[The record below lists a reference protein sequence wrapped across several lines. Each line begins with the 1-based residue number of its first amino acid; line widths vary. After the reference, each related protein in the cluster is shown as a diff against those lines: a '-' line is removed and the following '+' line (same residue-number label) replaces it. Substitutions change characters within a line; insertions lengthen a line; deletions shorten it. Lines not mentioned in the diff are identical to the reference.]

1 MFPLN
6 NAASYQR
13 GKVVNF
19 CKTNDGRIIHADDFD
34 EQSWLTLKDS
44 YQLGE
49 LIMPCCNTPAIPK
62 TSSNYKKFFA
72 HHSDECATS
81 PESIWHINAKEQIM
95 LTLRDLGFSP
105 ILEKT
110 GSSASGTW
118 QADVY
123 FETSTRKV
131 AIEIQ
136 HSYQHLRDY
145 FKRQYRYRE
154 ANVECFWVLYKPRY
168 LTLVQSISKYRI
180 KNEFG
185 GKIPAKGLFPCLP
198 ELPIVVLDL
207 EPDATSIVAA
217 GGVCTSI
224 AVFLN
229 SVINK
234 QFTYHNDR
242 GVWQIVKD
250 A

>member
-1 MFPLN
+1 M
-6 NAASYQR
+6 
-13 GKVVNF
+13 VNF
-19 CKTNDGRIIHADDFD
+19 CKTKDGCVIHTDEFD
-34 EQSWLTLKDS
+34 EQSWLELKDS
-44 YQLGE
+44 YQLGD

-62 TSSNYKKFFA
+62 TSSNFKKFFA

-95 LTLRDLGFSP
+95 LALKGLGFSP

-110 GSSASGTW
+110 GSSASGSW

-145 FKRQYRYRE
+145 FKRQSRYRE
-154 ANVECFWVLYKPRY
+154 ANVECFWVLYRPRY
-168 LTLVQSISKYRI
+168 LTLRKSIGKYRI

-185 GKIPAKGLFPCLP
+185 GKCPAKGLFPCLP

-207 EPDATSIVAA
+207 ESDATPIVAA
-217 GGVCTSI
+217 GGVCSSV
-224 AVFLN
+224 AGYLS
-229 SVINK
+229 SVINN
-234 QFTYHNDR
+234 QFIYHKER
-242 GVWQIVKD
+242 GAWQIVKD

>member
-1 MFPLN
+1 M
-6 NAASYQR
+6 
-13 GKVVNF
+13 VNF
-19 CKTNDGRIIHADDFD
+19 CKTKNGCVIHTDEFD

-44 YQLGE
+44 YQLGD

-62 TSSNYKKFFA
+62 TSPNFKKFFA

-95 LTLRDLGFSP
+95 LALKVLGFSP

-110 GSSASGTW
+110 GNSDSGSW

-123 FETSTRKV
+123 FETSNRKV

-145 FKRQYRYRE
+145 LKRQSRYRE

-168 LTLVQSISKYRI
+168 LTLVKSISKYRI

-185 GKIPAKGLFPCLP
+185 GTFPAAGLFPCLP
-198 ELPIVVLDL
+198 ELPIVVLDI
-207 EPDATSIVAA
+207 ESDATPIIAV
-217 GGVCTSI
+217 GGVCSSI
-224 AVFLN
+224 AGYLN
-229 SVINK
+229 SLVNN
-234 QFTYHNDR
+234 QFIYQKER